1 MNILNM
7 LLPNKFPTAIYLAP
21 ILIATKETSSSG
33 RDVAATINNV
43 AKNV

>member
-7 LLPNKFPTAIYLAP
+7 LKPNKSPTAIYLAP
-21 ILIATKETSSSG
+21 ILNATKETCSSG
-33 RDVAATINNV
+33 RDAAATINNV